1 MTKQSKDLK
10 QSQVTVPFG
19 ATQTADPLGIDQW
32 ASPMVWTES
41 MLKTLLENKVR
52 GGKWHTLYDK
62 VYSERN
68 LTVAAWKVIDK
79 QGAAGIDRQTV
90 DQLDA
95 ELLAEITT
103 LQQELKTES
112 YQPKPVRRVEIPKPG
127 TRETRP
133 LGIPT
138 VRDRVVQTALLHVLE
153 PIFDHTFH
161 PRSFG
166 FRHGR
171 GCHDALRCVE
181 QLLEG
186 GNVFVVDADL
196 KGYFDTIPKDRLLQL
211 VKQKVSDHAV
221 LRLIKLYLNQEV
233 MSELSRWT
241 PETGVPQGAVLSP
254 MLSNLYLNP
263 FDHHLAEQGYEM
275 VRYADDFVILCRTQ
289 AEAEQALEVVRQWV
303 EQAGL
308 KLHPDKTKIVDS
320 REESF
325 AFLGYTFRGRFR
337 FPRAKSHRK
346 FTDRVRDLTPRQSGD
361 SLTTIVEDLNKMM
374 RGWFNYFRHCFW
386 NVYGGYD
393 SWIRSRLRR
402 ILLKRHRTNPEKL
415 PRTRRWPN
423 RYFAE
428 LGLYS
433 LVQAHARFVQSI
445 GSYQVESRMR
455 ENRPYGSAGGGV
467 TQ

>member
-337 FPRAKSHRK
+337 FPRAKSHQK
-346 FTDRVRDLTPRQSGD
+346 FTDRIRDLTPRQSGD

-386 NVYGGYD
+386 NVYAGYD